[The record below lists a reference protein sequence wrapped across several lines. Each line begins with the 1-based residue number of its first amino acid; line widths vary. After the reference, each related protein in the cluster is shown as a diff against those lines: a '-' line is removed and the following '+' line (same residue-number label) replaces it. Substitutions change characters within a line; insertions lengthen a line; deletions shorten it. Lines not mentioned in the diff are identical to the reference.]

1 MPGYKGCGHHER
13 WPELLDCIMVYKSDH
28 GGLSP
33 TYREIGKMMGI
44 TSVSTIAGYIDRM
57 VRDGWLVIAAKEG
70 KRRCYRLPDEP

>member
-1 MPGYKGCGHHER
+1 MPDYKGYKLHER
-13 WPELLDCIMVYKSDH
+13 WPELLDCIMMYKAAH

-57 VRDGWLVIAAKEG
+57 VRDGWLVIDGKEG
-70 KRRCYRLPDEP
+70 KRRSYRIPDEG